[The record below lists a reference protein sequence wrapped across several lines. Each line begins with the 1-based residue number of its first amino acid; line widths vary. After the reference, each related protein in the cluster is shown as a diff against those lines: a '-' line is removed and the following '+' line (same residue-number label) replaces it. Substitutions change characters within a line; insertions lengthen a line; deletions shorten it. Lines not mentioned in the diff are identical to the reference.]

1 MFAMGNTVI
10 EKIIKN
16 HTSDEVA
23 PGKVVWMDLDLR
35 SARDFGGANVV
46 KNFER
51 EYAGSSVGDRS
62 KTFFTFDCVVPAKN
76 VPYANNQQIC
86 RDFAEVQGIRVFD
99 VDMGIGTHVLM
110 EQGLVLPGLIVV
122 GTDSH
127 MNILGAVGAFG
138 QGMGDQD
145 IAFAFKTGKV
155 WFEVPETVK
164 VEINGSYSPPSS
176 AKDLILAVLNV
187 LKTERALGKC
197 IEFYGETIEELPL
210 SGRITVASMATEMGA
225 IAAFIPPGKEVLQF
239 CGERSGKK
247 KLTVMN
253 ADEDVSYADE
263 LAIDVE
269 DLKPQISLPG
279 RPDNVKPVD
288 ELAGTKVTSVFFG
301 SCTNGRFDDFQTA
314 ANILKG
320 NRVAAGVMAKA
331 VPATKEVY
339 GEMLKTGVL
348 KILFE
353 AGVIVSNPGCGGCAS
368 GQIGMTG
375 AGEIQIST
383 SNRNFAGKQGA
394 GETYLASAATAAAA
408 AIKGQITNPLEFV

>member
-1 MFAMGNTVI
+1 MGNTVI

-16 HTSDEVA
+16 HTTDEVA
-23 PGKVVWMDLDLR
+23 PGKIVWMSLDVR

-46 KNFER
+46 KNFKR
-51 EYAGSSVGDRS
+51 EYPESSVGNISR
-62 KTFFTFDCVVPAKN
+62 TFFTFDCVAPAKN

-86 RDFAEVQGIRVFD
+86 RDFAEAQGIKVFD

-110 EQGLVLPGLIVV
+110 EQGLVLPGSVAV

-127 MNILGAVGAFG
+127 MNILGAIGAFG

-155 WFEVPETVK
+155 WFEVPETLRVD
-164 VEINGSYSPPSS
+164 INGSYSPPSS
-176 AKDLILAVLNV
+176 AKDLTLAILNV

-197 IEFYGETIEELPL
+197 IEFYGEAVEGLPL

-225 IAAFIPPGKEVLQF
+225 IAAFILPSKEVMQF
-239 CGERSGKK
+239 CGQRSGKK
-247 KLTVMN
+247 ESVVVD
-253 ADEDVSYADE
+253 ADEDALYVDE
-263 LAIDVE
+263 VAVDIE

-279 RPDNVKPVD
+279 RPDDVKPVD
-288 ELAGTKVTSVFFG
+288 ELAGKKVTSVFFG
-301 SCTNGRFDDFQTA
+301 SCTNGRTDDFQTA

-320 NRVAAGVMAKA
+320 KKVAAGVMAKA

-339 GEMLKTGVL
+339 GEILKNGVL

-375 AGEIQIST
+375 AGEVQIST

-394 GETYLASAATAAAA
+394 GETYLASPATAAAS